1 MQPMI
6 MKGGGKRGR
15 RNLSELDVDFDF
27 FDRELGGSAS
37 KMPKSDKSK
46 APKAPKSSKSE
57 KDETIMTGTSTSTS
71 TSTMQPMIM
80 KGGEKR
86 GRRNLSELDV
96 DFDFFDRELGGSA
109 SKMPKS
115 DKSNAPKAPKSS
127 KSEKDET
134 IMT

>member
-1 MQPMI
+1 
-6 MKGGGKRGR
+6 
-15 RNLSELDVDFDF
+15 
-27 FDRELGGSAS
+27 
-37 KMPKSDKSK
+37 
-46 APKAPKSSKSE
+46 
-57 KDETIMTGTSTSTS
+57 MTGTSTGTS

-115 DKSNAPKAPKSS
+115 GKMPKSDKSNAPKAPKSS

-134 IMT
+134 IMTGTSTGRSTSTMQPMIMKGGEKRGRRNLSELDVDFDF

>member
-1 MQPMI
+1 M
-6 MKGGGKRGR
+6 G
-15 RNLSELDVDFDF
+15 
-27 FDRELGGSAS
+27 
-37 KMPKSDKSK
+37 
-46 APKAPKSSKSE
+46 
-57 KDETIMTGTSTSTS
+57 DETIMTGTSTSTS
-71 TSTMQPMIM
+71 TSTMQPMIT

-115 DKSNAPKAPKSS
+115 DKSNAPKAPKAPKSS

-134 IMT
+134 IMTGTSTGTSTSTMQPMIMKGGEKRGRRNLSELDVGFDFFDRELGGS